1 MCELCVCVCV
11 MSLNYYIVCFAG
23 LNIQENFSDHEFM
36 SSWVHQFISTE
47 MKECEFTLSVF
58 VLSTTTRVWF
68 EVCFIWGSN
77 WCFKTEPFKLQSNPW
92 IQSKHCVVT
101 MNFIFGKFDFFFS
114 RQTSASCGPR
124 NPAHHENRGLHRLC
138 SESSNST
145 SQPGMWRHTHKHTH
159 VMETTRSLTIM

>member
-1 MCELCVCVCV
+1 MCVNCVCVCV

-101 MNFIFGKFDFFFS
+101 MNFIFGKFDFFFFFS

-145 SQPGMWRHTHKHTH
+145 SQPGM
-159 VMETTRSLTIM
+159 